1 MNDLE
6 NIMSDYERHR
16 QAGAKLNE
24 GNKVALFDVLAA
36 ASITEEHVDF
46 DGEGDIGQINSVG
59 AFRGEEAAK
68 LPMVTVTIQTV
79 FWGSI
84 ETVTTESSRNPFP
97 TCCSAFSSESVK
109 AGAPSQGPVD
119 LFQLYDPFA
128 HQLIDGRFH
137 EWRAER
143 FTLPIS
149 ARRNFGIDCWLL
161 QT

>member
-36 ASITEEHVDF
+36 ASITEGHVDF

-79 FWGSI
+79 SWGSI
-84 ETVTTESSRNPFP
+84 ETVTTESSR
-97 TCCSAFSSESVK
+97 T
-109 AGAPSQGPVD
+109 PSQLVVQHSRPS
-119 LFQLYDPFA
+119 L
-128 HQLIDGRFH
+128 
-137 EWRAER
+137 
-143 FTLPIS
+143 
-149 ARRNFGIDCWLL
+149 
-161 QT
+161 